1 MTPVQPETLMALTA
15 GIQSE
20 IASYVFYREASKK
33 NETEQHKET
42 LEKLAL
48 EEKEHF
54 HVLEGQYN
62 SLVRSEKW
70 ISISDILKRDGLP
83 EITEEMTA
91 EHRELVKEV
100 AGAQTLAQVLDIA
113 YRLEEEAFKLFSE
126 TAEKCNSAEG
136 KKIFNQLAMYEEG
149 HMELINLLIEE
160 SE

>member
-83 EITEEMTA
+83 YSEITRNKT
-91 EHRELVKEV
+91 
-100 AGAQTLAQVLDIA
+100 I
-113 YRLEEEAFKLFSE
+113 
-126 TAEKCNSAEG
+126 C
-136 KKIFNQLAMYEEG
+136 
-149 HMELINLLIEE
+149 
-160 SE
+160 